1 MTGPSLRVWY
11 FGDRR
16 ACIKTENGARA
27 PKLQVSL
34 HTHRVVWNLVAVIL
48 ATRSV
53 LTSPSLGFPITSTPE
68 RLGG

>member
-16 ACIKTENGARA
+16 ACIKTKNGARA
-27 PKLQVSL
+27 PKLQASL
-34 HTHRVVWNLVAVIL
+34 HARRVALVAVIL

-53 LTSPSLGFPITSTPE
+53 LTSPSLGFSITSTPE